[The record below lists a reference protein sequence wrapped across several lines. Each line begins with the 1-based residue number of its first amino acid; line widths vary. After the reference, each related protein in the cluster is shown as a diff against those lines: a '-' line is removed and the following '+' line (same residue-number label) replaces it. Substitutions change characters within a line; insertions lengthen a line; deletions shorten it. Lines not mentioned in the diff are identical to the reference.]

1 MRTMRHSILIPLAAA
16 LMLPGCITY
25 NNHSD
30 GITRLRIGE
39 TASVDGPTVTP
50 LAVLEDSRCA
60 QGVQCVW
67 AGRVKVTVR
76 IDLGTGSQSRDMI
89 LGEPQAVADGSLTL
103 VEVLPEKKVDQVIYP
118 DEYRFGFKFAG
129 GL

>member
-1 MRTMRHSILIPLAAA
+1 MRHAIAIPLAVA
-16 LMLPGCITY
+16 LVLPGCITY
-25 NNHSD
+25 RNSSD

-39 TASVDGPTVTP
+39 TGVVGGPSVTP
-50 LAVLEDSRCA
+50 LTVLEDSRCA
-60 QGVQCVW
+60 RDVQCVW

-76 IDLGTGSQSRDMI
+76 IDLGTGSQSRDLV
-89 LGEPQAVADGSLTL
+89 LGEPQQVADGSLTL
-103 VEVLPEKKVDQVIYP
+103 VEVLPEKRADQTIYP